1 VQFERL
7 GIRLL
12 RRKSSSKKIDPSL
25 FSTSSSRHHP
35 SPSVPSLS
43 APKTPTNSAAA
54 RLIAKIMLYGL
65 SVQGTVSADV
75 AIDGHLEGVQVTDLT
90 PESKKYANIAHLG
103 VGGGECN
110 HATKPSSVSEFDDVT
125 RQQALS
131 FSVSRSSRPLTS
143 PISSGTATPPS
154 DVTLRLSVP
163 AIHYTHSVNFVYEM
177 EMFVSDFKFYSSKL
191 ADSMRSAAF
200 GVAKGFVSKESHL
213 AKGLGKLHSSFGY
226 TSTNRTANLSTLPE
240 DSIEIEEIDGE
251 TETTKVPDRIFIK
264 VLVQSPVIVLPSS
277 LGQDKCLVAHL
288 GKIVVENEFIPE
300 ELATQQT
307 DITQSLNTTS
317 FFYLDRSSP
326 PPEVERLTLTVSN
339 ISLHAT
345 QSKEGR
351 DWLEA
356 AQSEELSSSPE
367 CCFKVLKESSISVQ
381 INKRF
386 SAKEDLST
394 TSIDGLEEDTSFTA
408 GEEGTS
414 GNDLSKAD
422 IVVTGRIC
430 NSLLIVLPKDVFDQI
445 RSTLKHGIRRKP
457 SFRQRRRTTS
467 STANVPAA
475 SESQDKESR
484 TSKTVRFV
492 DSNIESSKKLSS
504 DKPSAAVVSMP
515 KICASFTLPRLSV
528 ELQRTIDE
536 KSRSL
541 VYVSLDDFSIQ
552 CHRLN
557 PHVTSFDVALKS
569 IVIEDL
575 LQPKESEYRN
585 ILTSSVKP
593 LPFISPIP
601 TPSRS
606 SLQRLS
612 SAPSLS
618 TSLSRHLLPI
628 MSTPKPQAA
637 TDSPLRAFDPS
648 SVSSSLRKGGGD
660 NSSIFG
666 SRIGNDIP
674 RSWSTGEEGNS
685 QSTLKDETTAT
696 IGATNASEVGDLLT
710 VKGMF
715 VEKKCPVYASKYK
728 SVSGVKSTAMN
739 II

>member
-1 VQFERL
+1 
-7 GIRLL
+7 
-12 RRKSSSKKIDPSL
+12 
-25 FSTSSSRHHP
+25 
-35 SPSVPSLS
+35 
-43 APKTPTNSAAA
+43 
-54 RLIAKIMLYGL
+54 MLYGL

-75 AIDGHLEGVQVTDLT
+75 AIDGRLEGVQITDLT
-90 PESKKYANIAHLG
+90 PESKKYADIAHLG
-103 VGGGECN
+103 VGGGEGN
-110 HATKPSSVSEFDDVT
+110 NATKPSSVSEFDDVT
-125 RQQALS
+125 TRQQQQHQALS
-131 FSVSRSSRPLTS
+131 FSVSRSARPLTS
-143 PISSGTATPPS
+143 PVSSGAATPPS

-191 ADSMRSAAF
+191 TDSMRSAAF

-226 TSTNRTANLSTLPE
+226 TSTNRTPNLSSLPE

-251 TETTKVPDRIFIK
+251 AETTKVPDRIFVK

-277 LGQDKCLVAHL
+277 LDQDKCLVAHL

-307 DITQSLNTTS
+307 DITQSLNTTIS
-317 FFYLDRSSP
+317 FYLDRSS
-326 PPEVERLTLTVSN
+326 PEVERLTLTVSN

-345 QSKEGR
+345 QSKKGR

-381 INKRF
+381 IDKRF

-394 TSIDGLEEDTSFTA
+394 TSVDGMEGDTSFTA
-408 GEEGTS
+408 GKED
-414 GNDLSKAD
+414 NDLSKAD

-457 SFRQRRRTTS
+457 SSRQRRRTAS
-467 STANVPAA
+467 STARAPAA
-475 SESQDKESR
+475 SESQGQGNK
-484 TSKTVRFV
+484 TSKTVHFV
-492 DSNIESSKKLSS
+492 DSNIESSKKAPS
-504 DKPSAAVVSMP
+504 DKASAPVVSMP
-515 KICASFTLPRLSV
+515 KICASFTLPKLSL

-552 CHRLN
+552 CHRLD
-557 PHVTSFDVALKS
+557 PHITSFDVALKS

-585 ILTSSVKP
+585 ILASSVKP
-593 LPFISPIP
+593 LPFISPVP
-601 TPSRS
+601 TPSR

-618 TSLSRHLLPI
+618 TSFSRHLLPI

-637 TDSPLRAFDPS
+637 SESPLRSFNPS
-648 SVSSSLRKGGGD
+648 SISGSLRKGGTGD
-660 NSSIFG
+660 DSSIFG
-666 SRIGNDIP
+666 SKIGNETP
-674 RSWSTGEEGNS
+674 GRSWSTGDEGSS
-685 QSTLKDETTAT
+685 QFTLKDETTA
-696 IGATNASEVGDLLT
+696 NASEVGGDLLT
-710 VKGMF
+710 VRGKF

-728 SVSGVKSTAMN
+728 SVSRVQSTSMSVR
-739 II
+739 

>member
-1 VQFERL
+1 
-7 GIRLL
+7 
-12 RRKSSSKKIDPSL
+12 
-25 FSTSSSRHHP
+25 
-35 SPSVPSLS
+35 
-43 APKTPTNSAAA
+43 
-54 RLIAKIMLYGL
+54 M
-65 SVQGTVSADV
+65 SADV
-75 AIDGHLEGVQVTDLT
+75 AIDGRLEGVQVTDLT
-90 PESKKYANIAHLG
+90 PESKKYADIAHLG
-103 VGGGECN
+103 VGGGEGN

-125 RQQALS
+125 RQQQRYQALS
-131 FSVSRSSRPLTS
+131 FSVSRSARPLTS
-143 PISSGTATPPS
+143 PVFSGSAMPPS

-163 AIHYTHSVNFVYEM
+163 AIHYTHSVNLVYEL

-191 ADSMRSAAF
+191 TDSMRSAAF

-226 TSTNRTANLSTLPE
+226 TSTNRTTNLSSLPE
-240 DSIEIEEIDGE
+240 DSMEIEKIDGE
-251 TETTKVPDRIFIK
+251 AETTKVPDRIFVK
-264 VLVQSPVIVLPSS
+264 VLVQSPVIVLPSR
-277 LGQDKCLVAHL
+277 LDQDKCLVAHL

-307 DITQSLNTTS
+307 DVTQSLNTSTTS
-317 FFYLDRSSP
+317 FYLDRSS
-326 PPEVERLTLTVSN
+326 PEVERLTLTVSN

-356 AQSEELSSSPE
+356 AQSEELSASPE

-381 INKRF
+381 IDKRF

-394 TSIDGLEEDTSFTA
+394 TSIDGMEGDANFIA
-408 GEEGTS
+408 GE
-414 GNDLSKAD
+414 GNDPSKAD

-457 SFRQRRRTTS
+457 SSRHRQRTAS
-467 STANVPAA
+467 STARTPAT
-475 SESQDKESR
+475 SESQGQESR
-484 TSKTVRFV
+484 TSKTVHFV
-492 DSNIESSKKLSS
+492 DSNIESSKKAPS
-504 DKPSAAVVSMP
+504 DKTSAPVVSMP
-515 KICASFTLPRLSV
+515 KICASFTLPRLSL

-552 CHRLN
+552 CHRLD

-575 LQPKESEYRN
+575 LQPKESEYHN
-585 ILTSSVKP
+585 ILASSVKP
-593 LPFISPIP
+593 LPFISPVP
-601 TPSRS
+601 TPSR

-618 TSLSRHLLPI
+618 TSLSRHLFPI

-637 TDSPLRAFDPS
+637 SDSPLRSFNPS
-648 SVSSSLRKGGGD
+648 LVTSSLLKGSGGD
-660 NSSIFG
+660 YSFIFG
-666 SRIGNDIP
+666 SKIGNETP
-674 RSWSTGEEGNS
+674 GRSWSTSDEVGSS
-685 QSTLKDETTAT
+685 QSTLKDETT
-696 IGATNASEVGDLLT
+696 TNASEVGGDLLT
-710 VKGMF
+710 IKGVF

-728 SVSGVKSTAMN
+728 SVSGVQSTAMSM
-739 II
+739 

>member
-1 VQFERL
+1 MQFERL

-12 RRKSSSKKIDPSL
+12 RRKSSSKKKKQ
-25 FSTSSSRHHP
+25 P
-35 SPSVPSLS
+35 SPFASSGLLHSS
-43 APKTPTNSAAA
+43 AANATISPTAA

-75 AIDGHLEGVQVTDLT
+75 AIDGRLEGVQVTDLT
-90 PESKKYANIAHLG
+90 PESKKYADIVHLG
-103 VGGGECN
+103 VGGGELS
-110 HATKPSSVSEFDDVT
+110 HGTKPSSVSEFDDVN
-125 RQQALS
+125 RQQQQQQRQALS
-131 FSVSRSSRPLTS
+131 FSVSRSARPLTS
-143 PISSGTATPPS
+143 PSSSSGSATPPS

-163 AIHYTHSVNFVYEM
+163 AIHYTHSVNLVYEM

-191 ADSMRSAAF
+191 TDSMRSAAF

-226 TSTNRTANLSTLPE
+226 TSTSRAANLSTLPPE

-251 TETTKVPDRIFIK
+251 AEAKKVPPDRIFVKI
-264 VLVQSPVIVLPSS
+264 LVQSPVIVLPSS
-277 LGQDKCLVAHL
+277 LDQDKCLVAHL

-307 DITQSLNTTS
+307 DINQSLNTTS
-317 FFYLDRSSP
+317 FYLDRSS
-326 PPEVERLTLTVSN
+326 PEVERLTLTVSN

-345 QSKEGR
+345 QSKVGR

-356 AQSEELSSSPE
+356 ALSEELSSSPE
-367 CCFKVLKESSISVQ
+367 SCFKVLKESSISVQ
-381 INKRF
+381 IDKRF
-386 SAKEDLST
+386 SAKEDVST
-394 TSIDGLEEDTSFTA
+394 ASVDGLDDEEEEDTSFF
-408 GEEGTS
+408 GEDGPGS
-414 GNDLSKAD
+414 CRDPSKAD
-422 IVVTGRIC
+422 IVITGRIC

-457 SFRQRRRTTS
+457 SSRRRRRTAS
-467 STANVPAA
+467 SSAAKAPAA
-475 SESQDKESR
+475 SQDQESR
-484 TSKTVRFV
+484 PSKTVHFDSNV
-492 DSNIESSKKLSS
+492 DSSKSAS
-504 DKPSAAVVSMP
+504 DKGVAVSMP
-515 KICASFTLPRLSV
+515 KIYASFTLPRLSL

-552 CHRLN
+552 CHRLDR
-557 PHVTSFDVALKS
+557 HITSFDVALKS

-585 ILTSSVKP
+585 ILASSVKP

-606 SLQRLS
+606 LQRLA
-612 SAPSLS
+612 SASSLS

-637 TDSPLRAFDPS
+637 SESPLRSFDPS
-648 SVSSSLRKGGGD
+648 LVSNLRKGDGD
-660 NSSIFG
+660 DSSIFG
-666 SRIGNDIP
+666 SKIGGNETS
-674 RSWSTGEEGNS
+674 RSWSAGEEDCS
-685 QSTLKDETTAT
+685 QSTLKNESTS
-696 IGATNASEVGDLLT
+696 GASEVGDLLT
-710 VKGMF
+710 IRGVF
-715 VEKKCPVYASKYK
+715 VEKKCPLFASKYK
-728 SVSGVKSTAMN
+728 SVSGVKST
-739 II
+739 

>member
-1 VQFERL
+1 MHFERL

-12 RRKSSSKKIDPSL
+12 RRKSLKKIDPS
-25 FSTSSSRHHP
+25 TIASSHS
-35 SPSVPSLS
+35 S
-43 APKTPTNSAAA
+43 ANAASSAAA

-75 AIDGHLEGVQVTDLT
+75 AIDGRLDGVQVTDLT
-90 PESKKYANIAHLG
+90 PESKRYADIVCLG
-103 VGGGECN
+103 IGGGELN
-110 HATKPSSVSEFDDVT
+110 NATKPSSVSELDDDVDG
-125 RQQALS
+125 QQQKHQALS
-131 FSVSRSSRPLTS
+131 FSVSRSARPLAS
-143 PISSGTATPPS
+143 PAASGAATLPS

-177 EMFVSDFKFYSSKL
+177 EMFVSDFKSYSSKL
-191 ADSMRSAAF
+191 TDSMRSAAF

-226 TSTNRTANLSTLPE
+226 TSTNRTANLSSFPE

-251 TETTKVPDRIFIK
+251 GATTKVPDRIFMKI
-264 VLVQSPVIVLPSS
+264 LVQSPVIVLPSS
-277 LGQDKCLVAHL
+277 LDQDKCLVAHL

-300 ELATQQT
+300 ELATQM
-307 DITQSLNTTS
+307 DINQSLNMTS
-317 FFYLDRSSP
+317 FYLDQSSP
-326 PPEVERLTLTVSN
+326 EIERLTLTVSN

-356 AQSEELSSSPE
+356 ALSEELSSSPE

-381 INKRF
+381 IDKRF
-386 SAKEDLST
+386 STRDDLST
-394 TSIDGLEEDTSFTA
+394 DGDGLCENTSFM
-408 GEEGTS
+408 GEKDTNGGEP
-414 GNDLSKAD
+414 SKAD
-422 IVVTGRIC
+422 IVITGRIC

-445 RSTLKHGIRRKP
+445 RSTLKHGIRKKP
-457 SFRQRRRTTS
+457 SSRRRRRTTS
-467 STANVPAA
+467 TVLKSTT
-475 SESQDKESR
+475 SQNLDSK
-484 TSKTVRFV
+484 SKTVRFNA
-492 DSNIESSKKLSS
+492 NIESSKKAS
-504 DKPSAAVVSMP
+504 DKASAVTMP
-515 KICASFTLPRLSV
+515 KIYASFTLPRLSL

-557 PHVTSFDVALKS
+557 PHITSFDVALKS

-585 ILTSSVKP
+585 ILASSVKP

-606 SLQRLS
+606 LQRLS
-612 SAPSLS
+612 STSSLS
-618 TSLSRHLLPI
+618 ASLSRHLLPI

-637 TDSPLRAFDPS
+637 SESPLRSFDPS
-648 SVSSSLRKGGGD
+648 SVSSLRRGGGD
-660 NSSIFG
+660 DSSIFG
-666 SRIGNDIP
+666 SRIGNETH
-674 RSWSTGEEGNS
+674 RSWSAGDEGSS
-685 QSTLKDETTAT
+685 QSTLKDETTTSAST
-696 IGATNASEVGDLLT
+696 SEVGDLLT
-710 VKGMF
+710 IRGVF
-715 VEKKCPVYASKYK
+715 VEKKCPVFASKYK
-728 SVSGVKSTAMN
+728 SVSG
-739 II
+739 I